1 MNQNHASGVIFSNV
15 TDICRTRA
23 KCFTPF
29 FLPSRAKAKGKA
41 DLASGTITDSLILE
55 FHIQI

>member
-1 MNQNHASGVIFSNV
+1 MSQTYVEPAQNVL
-15 TDICRTRA
+15 RR
-23 KCFTPF
+23 F